1 MFQRIQ
7 FYSYQIAFTAIAILT
22 LIFAPQLGLVLL
34 AFSFLLFFASRP
46 PLEVLPVDYA
56 NDHSVRK
63 ALKISGIGQFHLSEE
78 LLLTDCDTTFANSLN
93 YTPSDVK
100 GMAWNTLLSADSVTR
115 GAEAIKEASNSGE
128 ATVYLDFVRRAG
140 GTVLRKVVILAH
152 RSPDKLVSFTGI
164 SLPDTQTLT
173 DSEHTTRAKQAA
185 ESALK
190 AKSDFLANVSH
201 ELRTPMNGIL
211 GMTELLLDT
220 DLALEQRDLAST
232 VRSSA
237 EALLVIVNDILD
249 FSKLQSG
256 KFALFTEPYKGREW
270 FEKILFMMQIHAIK
284 KNQELIG
291 SFDHRIPSALIG
303 DSQRLQQVL
312 INLIGNAI
320 KFTPNQGGILVLAR
334 LESKYADHVNVHF
347 SVSDSGVGI
356 APERHRAIFEPFVQ
370 ADTSTTR
377 RFGGTGLGLSISKEL
392 VTLMGGKIWV
402 ESALG
407 VGSTFHVV
415 VPMEIDL
422 KNLESDPQ
430 LREVERRL
438 DRLNSL
444 KVVLVDTNTNNAA
457 NFARLLGT
465 WGLSPSIYT
474 SWDEGLTA
482 LREKRASFDLVIVNA
497 AISENTWI
505 ERAKSDLRAMES
517 RPPCLF
523 LLPRL
528 AEVRTD
534 QSSQSER
541 IYFVNRP
548 ATYSTLY
555 DSLLSILNDQSPS
568 TNSSEEASPP
578 VVNVDSIRG
587 RRILLA
593 EDNPVNQKLA
603 MRLLEKTGALA
614 TAVSNGREAI
624 AALEMGTF
632 ELVLMD
638 IQMPEMSGDEA
649 IQTIRKSNAPY
660 AKIPIIALTAH
671 ARDDDKHKYLN
682 IGANFH
688 VAKPIVKDELYQTI
702 AEALSGKSSTPS
714 SPA

>member
-1 MFQRIQ
+1 MLVTTCIGLAVLVVTVVSPQTGVL
-7 FYSYQIAFTAIAILT
+7 SLT
-22 LIFAPQLGLVLL
+22 LL
-34 AFSFLLFFASRP
+34 ALYILSRKK
-46 PLEVLPVDYA
+46 PLEVLPIDQA
-56 NDHSVRK
+56 QNLSIRK
-63 ALKISGIGQFHLSEE
+63 AIRIAGVGYFQLSADLLISSA
-78 LLLTDCDTTFANSLN
+78 DTTFANSLN
-93 YTPSDVK
+93 YSPNDLK
-100 GMAWNTLLSADSVTR
+100 GASWKSILAADCLEQ
-115 GAEAIKEASNSGE
+115 GIKALKEATSSGE
-128 ATVYLDFVRRAG
+128 SRVLTYLTKRGG
-140 GTVLRKVVILAH
+140 GTICRQLVILAH
-152 RSPDKLVSFTGI
+152 RNVEQTISYSVLSFPNVD
-164 SLPDTQTLT
+164 SNSDTVNA
-173 DSEHTTRAKQAA
+173 RAKEAA

-211 GMTELLLDT
+211 GMTDLLMDTELSM
-220 DLALEQRDLAST
+220 EQRDLAST

-256 KFALFTEPYKGREW
+256 KFTLFSESFNGKEW
-270 FEKILFMMQIHAIK
+270 FDKILFMMQIHAIK

-303 DSQRLQQVL
+303 DYQRLQQVL
-312 INLIGNAI
+312 INLVGNAI
-320 KFTPNQGGILVLAR
+320 KFTPNLGGILVLAR
-334 LESKYADHVNVHF
+334 LESAHADHVSIHF

-356 APERHRAIFEPFVQ
+356 APERHKAIFEPFVQ

-407 VGSTFHVV
+407 VGSTFHIV
-415 VPMEIDL
+415 VPMEIDF
-422 KNLESDPQ
+422 NNMVSDPQ

-438 DRLNSL
+438 TRLNSL
-444 KVVLVDTNTNNAA
+444 KVVLIDTNTNNAA

-474 SWDEGLTA
+474 AWDQGLEA
-482 LREKRASFDLVIVNA
+482 LRGARESFDLVIVNA
-497 AISENTWI
+497 AISEHSWI
-505 ERAKSDLRAMES
+505 ERAKDDLRSLSA

-523 LLPRL
+523 LLPRRV
-528 AEVRTD
+528 EIRTD
-534 QSSQSER
+534 SDSQSER

-555 DSLLSILNDQSPS
+555 DSLLAILNEQSLPTHPKLDGS
-568 TNSSEEASPP
+568 SPP
-578 VVNVDSIRG
+578 ESFEALRG
-587 RRILLA
+587 KKILLA
-593 EDNPVNQKLA
+593 EDNLVNQKLA
-603 MRLLEKTGALA
+603 LRLLEKTGALA

-624 AALEMGTF
+624 AALEMGSF

-649 IQTIRKSNAPY
+649 IQAIRRSNAPY
-660 AKIPIIALTAH
+660 AKVPIIALTAH
-671 ARDDDKHKYLN
+671 ARDDDKHRYID
-682 IGANFH
+682 IGADYH
-688 VAKPIVKDELYQTI
+688 VAKPIVKEILYRTI
-702 AEALSGKSSTPS
+702 VDALERKTAGTP
-714 SPA
+714 A